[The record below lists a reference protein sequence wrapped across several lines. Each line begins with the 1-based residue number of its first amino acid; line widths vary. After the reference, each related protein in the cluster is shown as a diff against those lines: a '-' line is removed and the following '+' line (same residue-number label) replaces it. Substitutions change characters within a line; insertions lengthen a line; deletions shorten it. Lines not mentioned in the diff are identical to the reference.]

1 MAWILAKTDLASREM
16 TPSPMELMV
25 TVAAREI
32 RDEELVF
39 VGMRLPLLSCLLA
52 QATHAPRAVGLYE
65 NGLIR
70 ARAGAEMLYT
80 MSDPAN
86 VLGATRATD
95 LLEVMGLLQSGRV
108 GVGFVGAAQV
118 DRFGN
123 LNSTRA
129 LDAGGKWTRLPGSG
143 GASDIAALAER
154 LVVLVAHQRRRFPE
168 RVDHLTSPGYGT
180 GGRWREN
187 VGLPRGGP
195 AAIIT
200 DRAVLRFHPE
210 SKEAEL
216 QSYHP
221 GCSTDEIASLTG
233 WPLRLAANL
242 HETLLPSA
250 DELAVLR
257 RLDPDDFWL
266 RKKKA

>member
-1 MAWILAKTDLASREM
+1 
-16 TPSPMELMV
+16 MELMV
-25 TVAAREI
+25 TIAAREI
-32 RDEELVF
+32 RDQELVF
-39 VGMRLPLLSCLLA
+39 VGMRLPLLSFLLA

-70 ARAGAEMLYT
+70 ARAAAEMLYT
-80 MSDPAN
+80 MGDPPN
-86 VLGATRATD
+86 ILGATRATD
-95 LLEVMGLLQSGRV
+95 MLEVMGLLQTGRV
-108 GVGFVGAAQV
+108 GLGFVGAAQV

-129 LDAGGKWTRLPGSG
+129 HDASGKWTRLPGSG
-143 GASDIAALAER
+143 GASDIASLAER
-154 LVVLVAHQRRRFPE
+154 LVVLMAHQGRRFPE

-195 AAIIT
+195 AAVIT
-200 DRAVLRFHPE
+200 DRAVFRFHPE

-221 GCSTDEIASLTG
+221 GFSPDEIASLTG
-233 WPLRLAANL
+233 WPLRFADDL
-242 HETLLPSA
+242 HETPLPSEE
-250 DELAVLR
+250 ELSLLR
-257 RLDPDDFWL
+257 RLDPDGFWL
-266 RKKKA
+266 RKKNG

>member
-1 MAWILAKTDLASREM
+1 M

-25 TVAAREI
+25 TVAARAI
-32 RDEELVF
+32 RDQELVF
-39 VGMRLPLLSCLLA
+39 VGMRLPLLSFLLA

-70 ARAGAEMLYT
+70 TKAAAEMLYT
-80 MSDPAN
+80 MSDPPN

-95 LLEVMGLLQSGRV
+95 LMEVMGLLQSGRV
-108 GVGFVGAAQV
+108 GLGFVGAAQV

-129 LDAGGKWTRLPGSG
+129 QDANGKWTRLPGSG
-143 GASDIAALAER
+143 GASDIASLAER
-154 LVVLVAHQRRRFPE
+154 LVVVVAHQRRRFPE

-195 AAIIT
+195 AAVIT

-210 SKEAEL
+210 TKEAEL

-221 GCSTDEIASLTG
+221 GFSTDEIASLTG
-233 WPLRLAANL
+233 WPLRFADDL
-242 HETLLPSA
+242 HETPLPSEE
-250 DELAVLR
+250 ELSVLR
-257 RLDPDDFWL
+257 SFDPDGFWL
-266 RKKKA
+266 RKKEG